1 LCGGVPIKQLKE
13 AAGTQRRLDMTPAT
27 AVNKPWVSL
36 FDGNI
41 RPSKDMDLRAFLRF

>member
-1 LCGGVPIKQLKE
+1 VIAQISDPVVWRGTNKTVKRSSWNAKE
-13 AAGTQRRLDMTPAT
+13 G
-27 AVNKPWVSL
+27 VSL